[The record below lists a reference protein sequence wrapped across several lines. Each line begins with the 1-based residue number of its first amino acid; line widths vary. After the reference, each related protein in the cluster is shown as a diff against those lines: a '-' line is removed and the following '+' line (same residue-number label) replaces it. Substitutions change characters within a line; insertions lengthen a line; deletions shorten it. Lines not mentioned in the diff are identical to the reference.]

1 MLSFCPAR
9 WLLATALVVC
19 TSAPAAAQVSNLDE
33 VRLIMRTDDARAR
46 LYVAPEGAKAADDEL
61 PRSAVP
67 LCAAPCMVSL
77 PPARRWFF
85 AGGEGLSTSKPFS
98 LSNRRG
104 DVELDVTGTSTSS
117 RAAGVVMLAT
127 GLVLLGSGAVVA
139 GVSVTERESAATIPA
154 GPSLGGVTNPIEGNE
169 FGTPPAR
176 RPPPPPP
183 PTLSSSEGS
192 RAS

>member
-1 MLSFCPAR
+1 
-9 WLLATALVVC
+9 
-19 TSAPAAAQVSNLDE
+19 
-33 VRLIMRTDDARAR
+33 MRTDDARAR

-176 RPPPPPP
+176 RPPPPP
-183 PTLSSSEGS
+183 TLSSSEGS